1 MTVSKSK
8 RLSFVGPNWA
18 AMVLVVCFGMMAVL
32 GTPFHD
38 HDFDPSHSDS
48 DCASCY
54 LASANIGLEQNKQ
67 DIFLSRQE
75 IYSVSI
81 ELTPILTVG
90 TSSVLSR
97 APPIIWICFFI

>member
-8 RLSFVGPNWA
+8 RLSFVVPNWA

-54 LASANIGLEQNKQ
+54 LANANIGLEEVNE
-67 DIFLSRQE
+67 DPYFNLRE
-75 IYSVSI
+75 IQSVSI
-81 ELTPILTVG
+81 ETTYLLIFDLPA
-90 TSSVLSR
+90 SSSR
-97 APPIIWICFFI
+97 APPIIC

>member
-8 RLSFVGPNWA
+8 RLSFAGSNWA

-48 DCASCY
+48 DCVSCY
-54 LASANIGLEQNKQ
+54 LANSNIGLDEVALDPDTQLQ
-67 DIFLSRQE
+67 DTWSVWIETTSLS
-75 IYSVSI
+75 ITD
-81 ELTPILTVG
+81 TPAG
-90 TSSVLSR
+90 TSR
-97 APPIIWICFFI
+97 APPIIC

>member
-48 DCASCY
+48 DCVSCY
-54 LASANIGLEQNKQ
+54 LANANIGLDEVAPGSDSYLQEIQSVWIKTT
-67 DIFLSRQE
+67 FLS
-75 IYSVSI
+75 IND
-81 ELTPILTVG
+81 TPAG
-90 TSSVLSR
+90 TSR
-97 APPIIWICFFI
+97 APPIIC

>member
-48 DCASCY
+48 DCVSCY
-54 LASANIGLEQNKQ
+54 LANANIGLDEVAPGPDSYLQEIQSVWIKTT
-67 DIFLSRQE
+67 FLS
-75 IYSVSI
+75 IND
-81 ELTPILTVG
+81 TPAG
-90 TSSVLSR
+90 TSR
-97 APPIIWICFFI
+97 APPIIC

>member
-18 AMVLVVCFGMMAVL
+18 VMVLVVCFGIMAVL

-48 DCASCY
+48 DCVSCY
-54 LASANIGLEQNKQ
+54 LANANIGLDEVAPGP
-67 DIFLSRQE
+67 DSYLQE
-75 IYSVSI
+75 IQSVSI
-81 ELTPILTVG
+81 ETTSLSITDTPAG
-90 TSSVLSR
+90 TSR
-97 APPIIWICFFI
+97 APPIIC

>member
-1 MTVSKSK
+1 MIVNKSK
-8 RLSFVGPNWA
+8 RLSFAGSNWA

-54 LASANIGLEQNKQ
+54 LANANIGLEEVAP
-67 DIFLSRQE
+67 DSHIYLQE
-75 IYSVSI
+75 IQSVSI
-81 ELTPILTVG
+81 ETTSLSIFDTPAST
-90 TSSVLSR
+90 SR
-97 APPIIWICFFI
+97 APPIIC

>member
-8 RLSFVGPNWA
+8 RLSFAGSNWA

-54 LASANIGLEQNKQ
+54 LANANIGLDEVAPGPDSYLQEIQSVWIKTT
-67 DIFLSRQE
+67 FLS
-75 IYSVSI
+75 IND
-81 ELTPILTVG
+81 TPAG
-90 TSSVLSR
+90 TSR
-97 APPIIWICFFI
+97 APPIIC